1 MVRFSVKVMEVLG
14 KVCAK
19 QTFETD
25 FLTIYILKIP
35 KIVCGLC

>member
-19 QTFETD
+19 QTFETN

-35 KIVCGLC
+35 KIVCGVC